1 MANVSWEVKFDLG
14 PEFENLMTRMPAEIA
29 IKAMDSG
36 ARAAAKPVAELAA
49 KLAPRGDET
58 GTSKK
63 QSKKYRGADSRYN
76 QEPLHK
82 KITYTIRKYKKNVL
96 GVVGAKYPDGNE
108 IFPLLSGHRFVRWD
122 SSKAV
127 SGFVQKQEDNFL
139 IKAFRQKEKEIGAI
153 ALKKAGEV
161 FQKAM
166 GG

>member
-1 MANVSWEVKFDLG
+1 MANATFEVEFMMG
-14 PEFENLMTRMPAEIA
+14 PQLEKLMNQMPVEIA
-29 IKAMDSG
+29 IKATEQG
-36 ARAAAKPVAELAA
+36 TKAAAKPVADLAR

-63 QSKKYRGADSRYN
+63 QSAKYKRDYN
-76 QEPLHK
+76 KDPLYK
-82 KITYTIRKYKKNVL
+82 KITYTIRKYQKHVL

-108 IFPLLSGHRFVRWD
+108 IFPLLSGHNFVRWNSD
-122 SSKAV
+122 KTV
-127 SGFVQKQEDNFL
+127 SGFIQKQQDNFL